1 MNSISNMP
9 PPTAMDMNPA
19 QMKQKITERFQE
31 SDVNEDGVVSETEV
45 KDSLLAQGIEDVK
58 ATEMVEKLFKHADA
72 DENGEI
78 STQEHNNMLASM
90 EERMSQLTPEGY
102 DQKGEG
108 KGLDAMTS
116 LVESLLADMDD
127 DNEQKDQL
135 TEMLEKMK
143 SSDFSKE
150 DFSESISVLNDIIP
164 SVNVKA

>member
-9 PPTAMDMNPA
+9 PPPAMDRNPA
-19 QMKQKITERFQE
+19 QMKQKMMERFQE
-31 SDVNEDGVVSETEV
+31 SDANGDGVVSETEV

-58 ATEMVEKLFKHADA
+58 ATEMVEKLFKHADT

-78 STQEHNNMLASM
+78 STQEHENMLASM
-90 EERMSQLTPEGY
+90 EERMSQLTTEGY
-102 DQKGEG
+102 DKKGEG

-127 DNEQKDQL
+127 ENEQKSQL
-135 TEMLEKMK
+135 TEILEKMK
-143 SSDFSKE
+143 SGDLSKE